1 MAIRVRTK
9 PKIEKVHGSAFS
21 SASEL
26 LSHAEQHGINSR
38 PLDLT
43 SLCKSLNIL
52 ISYKPLRDNLSGSLE
67 YLNERWV
74 ITVNALHH
82 EGRQRFTI
90 AHELGHYCLH
100 KRSTLDA
107 FDDEIFHR
115 GNGYSLK
122 EFQADSFA
130 GELLMPEN
138 DFRHYINDI
147 STNINEIADHFGTS
161 AMAVRKRAD
170 ILRQG
175 RR

>member
-1 MAIRVRTK
+1 MAIRVRNK
-9 PKIEKVHGSAFS
+9 PKVERVSNSAFN
-21 SASEL
+21 SAYEL
-26 LSHAEQHGINSR
+26 LSHAHQNGISSR
-38 PLDLT
+38 PLDLAD
-43 SLCKSLNIL
+43 LCKSLNIL
-52 ISYKPLRDNLSGSLE
+52 INYKPLRDNLSGSLE
-67 YLNERWV
+67 YLNDRWV

-100 KRSTLDA
+100 KRSTNDS

-115 GNGYSLK
+115 GNGYDSK

-130 GELLMPEN
+130 GELLMPED
-138 DFRHYINDI
+138 DFRSYINNV
-147 STNINEIADHFGTS
+147 STNINDIADHFGAS

-175 RR
+175 RK